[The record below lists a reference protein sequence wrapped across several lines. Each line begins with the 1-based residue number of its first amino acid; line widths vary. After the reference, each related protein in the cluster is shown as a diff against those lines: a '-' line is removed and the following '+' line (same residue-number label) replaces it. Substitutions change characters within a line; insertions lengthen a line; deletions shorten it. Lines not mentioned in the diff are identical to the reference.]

1 MKAAALLAF
10 ALASLPAPAAAT
22 EVSTGLQLGYGRRL
36 GDAPEGLSILGLRTD
51 VLFGRDSKDDLA
63 VGLHAGFSAPDP
75 FHEAQG
81 DLGLSLLLPVTD
93 AWPIVISGGGWLG
106 SGAPAGG
113 VLGRLFWGVRPHNVF
128 SPYVTTL
135 GLFVETRASLWGAK
149 SIDVSGGLHVD
160 GFVFLYPF
168 LILWESIWHG
178 WPW

>member
-1 MKAAALLAF
+1 MKI
-10 ALASLPAPAAAT
+10 ALALVCIPALAGAA
-22 EVSTGLQLGYGRRL
+22 EVATGLQVGYGRRL
-36 GDAPEGLSILGLRTD
+36 VENAEGLSILGLRTD
-51 VLFGRDSKDDLA
+51 VLFGRDSREDFA
-63 VGLHAGFSAPDP
+63 FGAHAGFVAPDP

-106 SGAPAGG
+106 TGAPAGG

-128 SPYVTTL
+128 SPYVTTV
-135 GLFVETRASLWGAK
+135 GLFVETRASLAGAN

-168 LILWESIWHG
+168 ILLWESIWHG
-178 WPW
+178 WP